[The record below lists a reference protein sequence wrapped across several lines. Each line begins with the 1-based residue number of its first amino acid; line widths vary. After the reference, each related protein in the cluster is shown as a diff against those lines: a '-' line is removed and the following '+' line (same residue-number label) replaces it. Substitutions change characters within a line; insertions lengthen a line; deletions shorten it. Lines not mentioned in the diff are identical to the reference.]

1 MIKSIIFYVLLAFVG
16 ALITTFIM
24 YEIDK
29 RKERDGILEEHPDKG
44 FLEWCENEVKVAE
57 GIERVFLT
65 MDKDDTLAL
74 DGEDLEVAM
83 HAIQAYKQALML
95 SITEERTKE

>member
-1 MIKSIIFYVLLAFVG
+1 MKIFLLYVLLPVVITAITVFVW
-16 ALITTFIM
+16 AKLD
-24 YEIDK
+24 E
-29 RKERDGILEEHPDKG
+29 RKELDGILESHPDKG
-44 FLEWCENEVKVAE
+44 FLEWCENEVRVAE

-83 HAIQAYKQALML
+83 HAIEAYKQVLML
-95 SITEERTKE
+95 SITEEKNK